1 MPRVGGAPRGSTVWG
16 EGGRQEPL
24 STVTIDMDS
33 GIGIQQEHTQTTV
46 LGQTSTGEAELRQG
60 RGQSDLAS

>member
-1 MPRVGGAPRGSTVWG
+1 VWW

-24 STVTIDMDS
+24 STVTIDLDS